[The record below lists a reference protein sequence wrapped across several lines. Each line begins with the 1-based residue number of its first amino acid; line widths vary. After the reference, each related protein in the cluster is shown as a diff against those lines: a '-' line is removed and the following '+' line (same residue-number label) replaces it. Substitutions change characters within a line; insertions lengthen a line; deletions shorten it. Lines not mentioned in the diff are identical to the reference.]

1 MTVFLDLADVLAL
14 ASRLL
19 GDPPPIRD
27 VGLLESAVARPRTV
41 VFGVEAY
48 ETIWTKAAALLQSI
62 VNNHA
67 LIDGNK
73 RLGWLATAV
82 FLELNDIPISQ
93 ASNDDVYEFVLSVA
107 SGSPEFDE
115 IAERLQDLINRL
127 GPPLSHSNQLHVLVH
142 PTCCSATRGKQQ
154 LERETTTSERTQT
167 TSCVLL
173 VAWRTTENATDCSGE
188 NQQRCHHAFD
198 QEAND
203 VLLCTR

>member
-82 FLELNDIPISQ
+82 FLELNDIPVSQ
-93 ASNDDVYEFVLSVA
+93 VSNDDVYEFVLSVA
-107 SGSPEFDE
+107 SGSPEVDE
-115 IAERLQDLINRL
+115 IAKQLQGLAVR
-127 GPPLSHSNQLHVLVH
+127 
-142 PTCCSATRGKQQ
+142 
-154 LERETTTSERTQT
+154 
-167 TSCVLL
+167 
-173 VAWRTTENATDCSGE
+173 
-188 NQQRCHHAFD
+188 
-198 QEAND
+198 
-203 VLLCTR
+203 